1 MSKSKISEI
10 NVDSTSIPAS
20 NLTNNSTVK
29 ENASVDTKSAVERD
43 IDKLVSNA
51 RQAYIDFLPFN
62 QEKIDSIVK
71 KMTISALAKHRELA
85 KMAVEETG
93 MGVYE
98 DKITKNI
105 FASEYVYNSIKK
117 LKTVGIINENEEE
130 DYMEV
135 AEPIGVV
142 AGVTPTTNPTS
153 TTIFKSLIAIKT
165 KNPIIFSFHP
175 RAQKSSVEAAKI
187 VRDAAIKAGAPENCI
202 QWIETPSIE
211 ASQKLMFH
219 PGVDIILATGGPGMV
234 KAAYSTGKPALG
246 VGAGNVP
253 CYIEKTANLKRA
265 VNDLVLSKSFDN
277 GTICASEQAVIIDR
291 EVSTEVIALLKE
303 RRCHFLNGEEMKKLQ
318 KVAIDEKRQSMNADI
333 VGQSAEKIAKMAGIE
348 VPEGTKILIC
358 ELEGIGEKYPLS
370 REKLSPIL

>member
-1 MSKSKISEI
+1 MSKSKVSEI
-10 NVDSTSIPAS
+10 NIDSTSITAS

-29 ENASVDTKSAVERD
+29 ENTSVDTKSAVERD

-51 RQAYIDFLPFN
+51 RQAYIDFLPFD
-62 QEKIDSIVK
+62 QEKIDLIVK

-219 PGVDIILATGGPGMV
+219 SGVDIILATGGPGMV

-303 RRCHFLNGEEMKKLQ
+303 RRCHFLNGEEN
-318 KVAIDEKRQSMNADI
+318 EKTSKGCYR
-333 VGQSAEKIAKMAGIE
+333 
-348 VPEGTKILIC
+348 
-358 ELEGIGEKYPLS
+358 
-370 REKLSPIL
+370 